1 MRIVIIIV
9 RVLMGLL
16 LLFASL
22 NYFFHFVAEPQQTGA
37 MKVFSDGITASVYL
51 MPLVKVVELLCGL
64 SLVSGKFLK
73 LFAIVLIPI
82 TLNILL
88 INVYL
93 MPSGIPIA
101 GTLFLGNLVIV
112 YSNWSS
118 YKNLFTA

>member
-22 NYFFHFVAEPQQTGA
+22 NYFFHFVAEPQQTGT
-37 MKVFSDGITASVYL
+37 MKVFSDGIAATVYL

-64 SLVSGKFLK
+64 SLISGKFLK

-88 INVYL
+88 INIYL

-101 GTLFLGNLVIV
+101 GTLFLGNLLIV
-112 YSNWSS
+112 YSNWGS
-118 YKNLFTA
+118 YKNLFTV